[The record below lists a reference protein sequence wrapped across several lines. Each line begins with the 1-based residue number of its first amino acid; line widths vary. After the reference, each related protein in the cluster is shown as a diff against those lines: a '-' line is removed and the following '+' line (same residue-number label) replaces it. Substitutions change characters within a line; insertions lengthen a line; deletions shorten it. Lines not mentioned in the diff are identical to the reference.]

1 VLLIKLITKTLLV
14 LTLKLVAEIV
24 DADLLFKLMHVL
36 GATFWRNVGDELVEV
51 VYFSGEKMVHFK
63 GKLSEQQKK
72 VLEGS
77 AWKVENIE
85 VNEVEGTV
93 KIKQ

>member
-1 VLLIKLITKTLLV
+1 MKLY
-14 LTLKLVAEIV
+14 AEIT

-36 GATFWRNVGDELVEV
+36 GTTFYRLVGDGEIEV
-51 VYFSGEKMVHFK
+51 VYFSGEKIAHFK
-63 GKLSEQQKK
+63 GKLEPERLK

-77 AWKVENIE
+77 AWKVESIVIDEIN
-85 VNEVEGTV
+85 GTV